1 MKNRINLMLISL
13 GVLLV
18 LASSTPLGTAGLWAM
33 RVLGVAATVV
43 LYVACNFCRKE
54 TNDDRHRQDKRS
66 HSREKINA

>member
-43 LYVACNFCRKE
+43 LLVTTHIFLKCEEVK
-54 TNDDRHRQDKRS
+54 K
-66 HSREKINA
+66 